1 MILVETI
8 SDLRREIAALRRAG
22 RRIGFVPTMG
32 NLHAGH
38 LKLVQVARQHADIV
52 VASIYVNPLQ
62 FGPTEDLAAY
72 PRTPAEDKRALE
84 AEKTELLFMPT
95 DAEMYPR
102 GPEVMT
108 KVEVPVVGDI
118 LCGKSRPGH
127 FRGVTTVVNRLFN
140 LVQSDVAIFGK
151 KDYQQ
156 LLLIRLMVA
165 DLGLPIEIVGVDTV
179 READG
184 LAMSSR
190 NNYLSPAERKI
201 APTLYAAL
209 CRLRDRLIKDGQVAA
224 GMEADAV
231 RALEAAGFQPE
242 YVSIR
247 RVHDLAEATA
257 GDRALVVLAAAWLG
271 RTRLIDN
278 VDVALP
284 GRI

>member
-1 MILVETI
+1 MIVVETI
-8 SDLRREIAALRRAG
+8 SELRREIVARRRTG
-22 RRIGFVPTMG
+22 KRIAFVPTMG

-52 VASIYVNPLQ
+52 IASIYVNPLQ
-62 FGPTEDLAAY
+62 FGPKEDFAAY
-72 PRTPAEDKRALE
+72 PRTPAEDRRALE

-95 DAEMYPR
+95 DADMYPR
-102 GPEVMT
+102 GLDVMT
-108 KVEVPVVGDI
+108 KVEVPLLGDI

-140 LVQSDVAIFGK
+140 LVQPDVAVFGK

-156 LLLIRLMVA
+156 LLLIKLMVA
-165 DLGLPIEIVGVDTV
+165 DLGIPIEVVGVDTV

-190 NNYLSPAERKI
+190 NNYLSPAERKT
-201 APTLYAAL
+201 APTLYVTL
-209 CRLRDRLIKDGQVAA
+209 CRLRDRLIKEGQVAA
-224 GMEADAV
+224 GMEADAA
-231 RALEAAGFQPE
+231 RGLEAAGFQPE

-247 RVHDLAEATA
+247 RTHDLAEATA
-257 GDRALVVLAAAWLG
+257 GDRELVVLAAARLG

-278 VDVALP
+278 VEVALP